1 MAGLLDFLD
10 SPDAQLGLGLLAAG
24 GPSMKPMSFGQRL
37 AGAMQGVQ
45 AQRAAADE
53 RALKKQ
59 LIEAQ
64 IGNYGSE
71 AEYRRAQAEAQRQEA
86 ALRQAALVR
95 EAEKR
100 AALPSLFQSPTQQAL
115 AGGGGQ
121 TQANAVV
128 MDRLPQGQLGPIDI
142 PTALGKGYTPK
153 EIEELQAL
161 RNSGMPKV
169 ARTVETTD
177 AQGRPVI
184 LQLDEFGRPVGQG
197 MAQWKQPVTMSLG
210 NRQAMVDPVSRQELG
225 SFAMGQS
232 PDSIASNAISIR
244 GQNMVDARAR
254 DANQAAKVD
263 KPPSGYRWSAD
274 GTRLE
279 QIPGGPADNKTMT
292 EGQSKAFL
300 FGSRANEAHNIIGQ
314 LAQDGTVRP
323 SIIKQGMESLPL
335 IGGLAGAGA
344 NAWFASAP
352 QQQVEQAQRDFVN
365 AVLRRESGAAI
376 AKDEFS
382 NAEKQYFPQIGD
394 GPEVIRQKAKNREL
408 AIRGILSEVPG
419 AQRSGIAPPSGG
431 VQPPQAAI
439 NDLKMRKGD
448 PNARAQFDAV
458 FGAGAA
464 DAALGGR

>member
-24 GPSMKPMSFGQRL
+24 GPSMTPMSFGQRL

-45 AQRAAADE
+45 AQRAAAEE

-115 AGGGGQ
+115 AGGGGP

-161 RNSGMPKV
+161 RNSGRPKV
-169 ARTVETTD
+169 VRTVETTD

-254 DANQAAKVD
+254 DANATAAQGRIAEATTGMRKEFDGLPEVKNYKQAYPAYAAIVDAAQRNTPQSDINLIYGIAKLYDPTSVVREGEYNTIAKNASIPD
-263 KPPSGYRWSAD
+263 RIKGYAA
-274 GTRLE
+274 GLVGGARLPE
-279 QIPGGPADNKTMT
+279 
-292 EGQSKAFL
+292 
-300 FGSRANEAHNIIGQ
+300 
-314 LAQDGTVRP
+314 TVRAQLLEEARGRI
-323 SIIKQGMESLPL
+323 STFESEYGKAQG
-335 IGGLAGAGA
+335 A
-344 NAWFASAP
+344 F
-352 QQQVEQAQRDFVN
+352 
-365 AVLRRESGAAI
+365 AAI
-376 AKDEFS
+376 AKRNGLDPS
-382 NAEKQYFPQIGD
+382 NIFTPVGQIGSA
-394 GPEVIRQKAKNREL
+394 PSASSNKTVVA
-408 AIRGILSEVPG
+408 RG
-419 AQRSGIAPPSGG
+419 
-431 VQPPQAAI
+431 
-439 NDLKMRKGD
+439 KY
-448 PNARAQFDAV
+448 
-458 FGAGAA
+458 
-464 DAALGGR
+464 GGRDVVKYSDGSVDYAN